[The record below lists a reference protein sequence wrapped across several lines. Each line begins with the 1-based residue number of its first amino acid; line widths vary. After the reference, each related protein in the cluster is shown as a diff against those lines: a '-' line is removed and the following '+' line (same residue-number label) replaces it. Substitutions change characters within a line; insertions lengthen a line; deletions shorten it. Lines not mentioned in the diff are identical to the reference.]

1 MTAEFFFEQ
10 GDRPVWHAE
19 AACAELPTD
28 EFFPLGSTG
37 AALDQIARAKAICAG
52 CPVAVECL
60 DYALDT
66 GQTDGVWGGMTED
79 ERRAERRH
87 RQRRRGQQ

>member
-1 MTAEFFFEQ
+1 MTAEFFFEE
-10 GDRPVWHAE
+10 GGRPVWHAE

-52 CPVAVECL
+52 CPVAVGCL

-66 GQTDGVWGGMTED
+66 GQADGVWGGMTEE
-79 ERRAERRH
+79 ERRIERRH
-87 RQRRRGQQ
+87 RQRRRGRQ